1 MKKKL
6 LYLMML
12 AVVVMSMFSFAG
24 CTEKASDYSEE
35 EHFERVSALVE
46 KRYIQDNEDYTGYK
60 LYPLYN
66 ENDKL
71 AFFLVD
77 LEPRGYVYI
86 QINEKDLSKS
96 GGRSMYTRGDNECE
110 IWRRYT
116 VEIGH
121 DAYMTNKRGQLVL
134 CEDTKW
140 ITDENGE
147 ITDYYDSHFKAANIG
162 NEQRYLLK
170 IYQNGSYGYIPAV
183 KRGERYLNLV
193 SMELMDYESQ
203 IEEKKYA
210 IEVIGFIPKAEYNL

>member
-1 MKKKL
+1 MGKVKKIIVA
-6 LYLMML
+6 MIL
-12 AVVVMSMFSFAG
+12 AVITAFCFAG
-24 CTEKASDYSEE
+24 CAEKASDFSDE
-35 EHFERVSALVE
+35 EHFERVAKLVE
-46 KRYIQDNEDYTGYK
+46 KRYMQDSEDYTGYK
-60 LYPLYN
+60 LYSLYN

-96 GGRSMYTRGDNECE
+96 GGRSMYTRNYEE
-110 IWRRYT
+110 SWIWRRYT

-121 DAYMTNKRGQLVL
+121 DAYMTNNSGQTVC

-147 ITDYYDSHFKAANIG
+147 ITDYYDSHFKVANIG
-162 NEQRYLLK
+162 EEKRYLLK
-170 IYQNGSYGYIPAV
+170 IHQNGHYGFIPAV
-183 KRGERYLNLV
+183 KRGEQYLNLV

-210 IEVIGFIPKAEYNL
+210 VVSLLFVPKAEYNL